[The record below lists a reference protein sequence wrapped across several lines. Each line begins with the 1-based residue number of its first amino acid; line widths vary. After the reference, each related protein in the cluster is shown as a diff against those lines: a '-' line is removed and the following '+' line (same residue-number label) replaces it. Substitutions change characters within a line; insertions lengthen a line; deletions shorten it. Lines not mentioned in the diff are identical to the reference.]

1 MTLLPRIA
9 LAILGVLA
17 LVFGIN
23 LVSATN
29 RFVTA
34 YDAYDAVRLELTE
47 FEYTSPNEPVRTV
60 VTITNP
66 SEITVEVRA
75 IELKLNAGI
84 RRVGGGE
91 TRLEPRAPQEKRDQF
106 TLGPGE
112 AQQFEVF
119 LNIDD
124 RTYVRDRAD
133 AAIDWRVTGRF
144 MVKLDEDIDEE
155 WITA

>member
-1 MTLLPRIA
+1 MTIPRIA
-9 LAILGVLA
+9 LALLGMLA
-17 LVFGIN
+17 LVLGIN

-34 YDAYDAVRLELTE
+34 YDAYDAVRLEMTA
-47 FEYTSPNEPVRTV
+47 FEYTSPDDPVRTV
-60 VTITNP
+60 VTIRNP
-66 SEITVEVRA
+66 TDITVEVRA

-91 TRLEPRAPQEKRDQF
+91 TRIETGAPREKRDQF

-112 AQQFEVF
+112 AQEFEVI
-119 LNIDD
+119 LSIDD
-124 RTYVRDRAD
+124 RTYVRDLGAVE
-133 AAIDWRVTGRF
+133 IDWRVTGRF

>member
-1 MTLLPRIA
+1 MTLPRIA
-9 LAILGVLA
+9 LGLLGILAIVLGA
-17 LVFGIN
+17 N

-34 YDAYDAVRLELTE
+34 YDAYDSVRLELTE
-47 FEYTSPNEPVRTV
+47 FEYVNPDEPVRTV

-66 SEITVEVRA
+66 TEITVEVRA

-91 TRLEPRAPQEKRDQF
+91 TRIDSRPSPEMADIYK
-106 TLGPGE
+106 LGPGE
-112 AQQFEVF
+112 AQQFEVI

-124 RTYVRDRAD
+124 PTYVRDLGD
-133 AAIDWRVTGRF
+133 VEIDWQVTGRF
-144 MVKLDEDIDEE
+144 MVKLDEGIDEE

>member
-1 MTLLPRIA
+1 VTLPRIA
-9 LAILGVLA
+9 LGLLGVLA
-17 LVFGIN
+17 IVLGAN

-34 YDAYDAVRLELTE
+34 YDAYDAVRLELVE
-47 FEYTSPNEPVRTV
+47 FEYTSPDEPVRTV

-66 SEITVEVRA
+66 TGITVEVRA
-75 IELKLNAGI
+75 IELRLDAGI

-91 TRLEPRAPQEKRDQF
+91 TRIGREATAEQIEAF
-106 TLGPGE
+106 TLLPGE
-112 AQQFEVF
+112 TQEFEII

-124 RTYVRDRAD
+124 RTYVRDLGD
-133 AAIDWRVTGRF
+133 AEIDWRVTGRF
-144 MVKLDEDIDEE
+144 QVKLDEGIDEE

>member
-1 MTLLPRIA
+1 MIVPRIA
-9 LAILGVLA
+9 LGLLLVLA
-17 LVFGIN
+17 VVLGIN

-47 FEYTSPNEPVRTV
+47 FEYVNPDEPVRTV

-66 SEITVEVRA
+66 TEITVEVRA
-75 IELKLNAGI
+75 IELRLNAGI

-91 TRLEPRAPQEKRDQF
+91 TRIDTRPSHEMGDVF
-106 TLGPGE
+106 TLDPGE
-112 AQQFEVF
+112 AQQFDVV

-124 RTYVRDRAD
+124 RTYVRDLGD
-133 AAIDWRVTGRF
+133 GEIDWQVTGRF
-144 MVKLDEDIDEE
+144 LVKLDEGIDEE

>member
-1 MTLLPRIA
+1 VTFPRIA
-9 LAILGVLA
+9 LGLLAVLA
-17 LVFGIN
+17 VVLGIN
-23 LVSATN
+23 LVSATD

-47 FEYTSPNEPVRTV
+47 FEYVNPDEPVRTV

-66 SEITVEVRA
+66 TGITVEVRA

-91 TRLEPRAPQEKRDQF
+91 TRIDSRPTQEMIDTY
-106 TLGPGE
+106 TLAPGE
-112 AQQFEVF
+112 TQQFEVI

-124 RTYVRDRAD
+124 RTYVRDLGD
-133 AAIDWRVTGRF
+133 VEIDWQVTGRF
-144 MVKLDEDIDEE
+144 MVKLDKGIDEE

>member
-1 MTLLPRIA
+1 VTWPRAA
-9 LAILGVLA
+9 LAVLGILAIVL
-17 LVFGIN
+17 GIN

-34 YDAYDAVRLELTE
+34 YDAYDAVRLELVE
-47 FEYTSPNEPVRTV
+47 FDYTSPDEPVRTV

-66 SEITVEVRA
+66 TGITIDVRA
-75 IELKLNAGI
+75 IELRLDAGI

-91 TRLEPRAPQEKRDQF
+91 TRVTVPPAPEDRETFRLD
-106 TLGPGE
+106 PGE
-112 AQQFEVF
+112 VQQFEIV

-124 RTYVRDRAD
+124 RTYVRDLGNTE
-133 AAIDWRVTGRF
+133 IDWRVTGRF
-144 MVKLDEDIDEE
+144 QVKLDEGIDEE

>member
-1 MTLLPRIA
+1 MTFPRIA
-9 LAILGVLA
+9 LGLLAVLA
-17 LVFGIN
+17 VVLGIN
-23 LVSATN
+23 LVSATD

-47 FEYTSPNEPVRTV
+47 FEYVNPDEPVRTV

-66 SEITVEVRA
+66 TGITVEVRA

-91 TRLEPRAPQEKRDQF
+91 TRIDSRPSPQMADTF

-112 AQQFEVF
+112 AQQFEVV

-124 RTYVRDRAD
+124 RTYVRDLGD
-133 AAIDWRVTGRF
+133 IEIDWQVTGRF
-144 MVKLDEDIDEE
+144 MVKLDKGIDEE

>member
-1 MTLLPRIA
+1 MIFPRIA
-9 LAILGVLA
+9 LGLLGVLA
-17 LVFGIN
+17 VVLGIN

-34 YDAYDAVRLELTE
+34 YDAYDAIRLEMTE
-47 FEYTSPNEPVRTV
+47 FEYVSPDEPVRTV

-66 SEITVEVRA
+66 TNITVEVRA

-91 TRLEPRAPQEKRDQF
+91 TRIDTRPSQEMADVY
-106 TLGPGE
+106 TLDPGE
-112 AQQFEVF
+112 AQQFEVI

-124 RTYVRDRAD
+124 RTYVRGLGD
-133 AAIDWRVTGRF
+133 AEIDWQVTGRF
-144 MVKLDEDIDEE
+144 MVKLDKGIDEE

>member
-1 MTLLPRIA
+1 LGLLA
-9 LAILGVLA
+9 VLA
-17 LVFGIN
+17 VVLGIN
-23 LVSATN
+23 LVSATD

-47 FEYTSPNEPVRTV
+47 FEYVNPNEPIRTV

-66 SEITVEVRA
+66 TGITVEVRA
-75 IELKLNAGI
+75 IELKLDAGI

-91 TRLEPRAPQEKRDQF
+91 TRIDTRPTQEMTDTY

-112 AQQFEVF
+112 AQQFEVI

-124 RTYVRDRAD
+124 RTYVRDLGD
-133 AAIDWRVTGRF
+133 VEIDWQVTGRF
-144 MVKLDEDIDEE
+144 MVKLDKGIEEE

>member
-1 MTLLPRIA
+1 VTWPRAA
-9 LAILGVLA
+9 LAVLGILAIVL
-17 LVFGIN
+17 GIN

-34 YDAYDAVRLELTE
+34 YDAYDAVRLELVE
-47 FEYTSPNEPVRTV
+47 FDYTSPDEPVRTV

-66 SEITVEVRA
+66 TGITIDVRA
-75 IELKLNAGI
+75 IELRLDAGI

-91 TRLEPRAPQEKRDQF
+91 TRVTVPPPPEDRETFRLD
-106 TLGPGE
+106 PGE
-112 AQQFEVF
+112 VQQFEIV

-124 RTYVRDRAD
+124 RTYVRDLGNTE
-133 AAIDWRVTGRF
+133 IDWRVTGRF
-144 MVKLDEDIDEE
+144 QVKLDEGIDEE

>member
-1 MTLLPRIA
+1 MTFPRIA
-9 LAILGVLA
+9 LGLLAVLA
-17 LVFGIN
+17 VVLGIN
-23 LVSATN
+23 LVSATD

-47 FEYTSPNEPVRTV
+47 FEYVNPDEPVRTV

-66 SEITVEVRA
+66 TGITVEVRA

-91 TRLEPRAPQEKRDQF
+91 TRIGSRPSPEMTDTF

-112 AQQFEVF
+112 AQQFEVI

-124 RTYVRDRAD
+124 RTYVRDLGD
-133 AAIDWRVTGRF
+133 VEIDWQVTGRF
-144 MVKLDEDIDEE
+144 MVKLDKGIEEE

>member
-1 MTLLPRIA
+1 MTFPRIA
-9 LAILGVLA
+9 LALLGILA
-17 LVFGIN
+17 LVLGIN

-34 YDAYDAVRLELTE
+34 YDAYDAVRLEMTE
-47 FEYTSPNEPVRTV
+47 FEYTGPDDPVRTV

-66 SEITVEVRA
+66 TGITVEVRA
-75 IELKLNAGI
+75 IELRLNAGI

-91 TRLEPRAPQEKRDQF
+91 TRIETRAPQDIRDQF
-106 TLGPGE
+106 TLAPGE
-112 AQQFEVF
+112 AQQFEVI

-124 RTYVRDRAD
+124 RTYVRDLGAVE
-133 AAIDWRVTGRF
+133 IDWQVTGRF
-144 MVKLDEDIDEE
+144 MVKLDEGIDEE

>member
-1 MTLLPRIA
+1 MTFARVA
-9 LAILGVLA
+9 LGLLGVLA
-17 LVFGIN
+17 VVLGVN
-23 LVSATN
+23 LVTAAN

-34 YDAYDAVRLELTE
+34 YDAYDAVRLELVE
-47 FEYTSPNEPVRTV
+47 FEYIDPETPVRTV

-66 SEITVEVRA
+66 TNITVEVRA

-91 TRLEPRAPQEKRDQF
+91 TRIETTASADKREQF

-112 AQQFEVF
+112 SQRFEVI

-133 AAIDWRVTGRF
+133 TEIDWRVTGRF
-144 MVKLDEDIDEE
+144 MVKLDEGIEAE

>member
-1 MTLLPRIA
+1 MTVPRIA
-9 LAILGVLA
+9 LGILGVLA
-17 LVFGIN
+17 VVLGIN

-34 YDAYDAVRLELTE
+34 YDAYDAIRLEMTE
-47 FEYTSPNEPVRTV
+47 FEYVNPDEPVRTV

-66 SEITVEVRA
+66 TEITVEVRA
-75 IELKLNAGI
+75 IELRLNAGI

-91 TRLEPRAPQEKRDQF
+91 AQVETRPSQETADMF

-112 AQQFEVF
+112 AQQFEVI

-124 RTYVRDRAD
+124 RTYVRGLGDAD
-133 AAIDWRVTGRF
+133 IDWQVTGRF
-144 MVKLDEDIDEE
+144 RVKLDEGIDDE
-155 WITA
+155 WIIA

>member
-1 MTLLPRIA
+1 VTFPRVA
-9 LAILGVLA
+9 LAVLGVLA
-17 LVFGIN
+17 LVLGVN

-34 YDAYDAVRLELTE
+34 YDAFDAVRLEMTE
-47 FEYTSPNEPVRTV
+47 FEYVSPDEPVRTV

-66 SEITVEVRA
+66 TAITVEVRA
-75 IELKLNAGI
+75 IELKLDAGI

-91 TRLEPRAPQEKRDQF
+91 TRIERLAPREEQDRF
-106 TLGPGE
+106 TLAPGE
-112 AQQFEVF
+112 AQRFEVF

-124 RTYVRDRAD
+124 RTYVRGLGDVE
-133 AAIDWRVTGRF
+133 IDWRVTGRF
-144 MVKLDEDIDEE
+144 MVKLDEGIDEE

>member
-1 MTLLPRIA
+1 VTIPRIA
-9 LAILGVLA
+9 LGILGVLA
-17 LVFGIN
+17 VVFGIN
-23 LVSATN
+23 LISATD

-47 FEYTSPNEPVRTV
+47 FEYVNPDEPIRTV

-66 SEITVEVRA
+66 TEITVGIRA
-75 IELKLNAGI
+75 IELKLDAGI

-91 TRLEPRAPQEKRDQF
+91 TRIDSRSSQEMIDTF

-112 AQQFEVF
+112 AQQFEVI
-119 LNIDD
+119 LNISD
-124 RTYVRDRAD
+124 RTYVRDLGD
-133 AAIDWRVTGRF
+133 VEIDWRVTGRF
-144 MVKLDEDIDEE
+144 MVKLDKDLGEE

>member
-1 MTLLPRIA
+1 MTFPRVALALLGVIA
-9 LAILGVLA
+9 LILGV
-17 LVFGIN
+17 N

-34 YDAYDAVRLELTE
+34 YDAYDAVRLEMTE
-47 FEYTSPNEPVRTV
+47 FEYSGPDEPVRTV

-66 SEITVEVRA
+66 TEITVDVRA

-91 TRLEPRAPQEKRDQF
+91 TRIERLDSQDMRDQF
-106 TLGPGE
+106 SLAPGE
-112 AQQFEVF
+112 AQQFEVI

-124 RTYVRDRAD
+124 RTYVQSLGDVE
-133 AAIDWRVTGRF
+133 IDWQVTGRF
-144 MVKLDEDIDEE
+144 MVKLDEGIDEE

>member
-1 MTLLPRIA
+1 MTFPRVALALLGVIA
-9 LAILGVLA
+9 LILGV
-17 LVFGIN
+17 N

-34 YDAYDAVRLELTE
+34 YDAYDAVRLEMTE
-47 FEYTSPNEPVRTV
+47 FEYSGPDEPVRTV
-60 VTITNP
+60 VTITTP
-66 SEITVEVRA
+66 TEITVDVRA

-91 TRLEPRAPQEKRDQF
+91 TRIERLDSQDMRDQF
-106 TLGPGE
+106 SLAPGE
-112 AQQFEVF
+112 AQQFEVI

-124 RTYVRDRAD
+124 RTYVQSLGDVE
-133 AAIDWRVTGRF
+133 IDWQVTGRF
-144 MVKLDEDIDEE
+144 MVKLDEGIDEE

>member
-1 MTLLPRIA
+1 MTLSRIA
-9 LAILGVLA
+9 LTLLGILA
-17 LVFGIN
+17 LVFGVN

-34 YDAYDAVRLELTE
+34 YDAYDAVRLEMTE
-47 FEYTSPNEPVRTV
+47 FEYTSPDEPVRTV

-66 SEITVEVRA
+66 TDITVEVRA
-75 IELKLNAGI
+75 IELRLDAGI

-91 TRLEPRAPQEKRDQF
+91 SRIERLAPQDKRDQF
-106 TLGPGE
+106 TLEPGE
-112 AQQFEVF
+112 AQRFEVI

-124 RTYVRDRAD
+124 RTYVRDLGD
-133 AAIDWRVTGRF
+133 IEIDWQVTGRF
-144 MVKLDEDIDEE
+144 MVKLDEGIDAE

>member
-1 MTLLPRIA
+1 VIFPRIA
-9 LAILGVLA
+9 LGLLGVLA
-17 LVFGIN
+17 VVLGIN

-34 YDAYDAVRLELTE
+34 YDAYDAIRLEMTE
-47 FEYTSPNEPVRTV
+47 FEYVSPDEPVRTV

-66 SEITVEVRA
+66 TNITVEVRA

-91 TRLEPRAPQEKRDQF
+91 TRIDTRPSQEMADVY
-106 TLGPGE
+106 TLDPGE
-112 AQQFEVF
+112 AQQFEVI

-124 RTYVRDRAD
+124 RTYVRGLGD
-133 AAIDWRVTGRF
+133 AEIDWQVTGRF
-144 MVKLDEDIDEE
+144 MVKLDKGIDEE

>member
-1 MTLLPRIA
+1 MIVPRIA
-9 LAILGVLA
+9 LGLLGVLA
-17 LVFGIN
+17 VVLGIN

-34 YDAYDAVRLELTE
+34 YDAYDAVRLEMTE
-47 FEYTSPNEPVRTV
+47 FEYISPDEPVRTV

-66 SEITVEVRA
+66 TEITVEVRA
-75 IELKLNAGI
+75 IELRLNAGI

-91 TRLEPRAPQEKRDQF
+91 TRIDSQPSPEMADTY

-112 AQQFEVF
+112 AQQFEVL

-124 RTYVRDRAD
+124 RTYVRDLGSVE
-133 AAIDWRVTGRF
+133 IDWQVTGRF
-144 MVKLDEDIDEE
+144 MVKLDEGIDEE